1 MLSEYL
7 EQLRQSAPRI
17 HCITNH
23 VTSNDVANLLLAL
36 GAKPIMAQ
44 DEQETAQ
51 VAAACNGLMLNMGT
65 PDSARMRAMLAAG
78 HQANELGLPVVLDP
92 VGVGAS
98 DFRKL
103 WAKQLM
109 DQLSFTAIRG
119 NLSEIRTL
127 AGLHTEASGVDVSER
142 DRVSADQLPETAAW
156 LQELCRRWNTI
167 LVVSGE
173 IDLVCDSRRCF
184 AVWNGDPM
192 MQSVTGTGCQLT
204 AMLTAFLAANRQQPL
219 EAALAAVCMMGLS
232 GEIAHSRLL
241 PGEGS
246 GTYRSR
252 MLDAAFCM
260 EGAGLEQGA
269 KYELQ

>member
-1 MLSEYL
+1 MLREYL
-7 EQLRQSAPRI
+7 EQLRESEPRI

-51 VAAACNGLMLNMGT
+51 VAAACSGLMLNLGT
-65 PDSARMRAMLAAG
+65 PDSARMGAMMAAG
-78 HQANELGLPVVLDP
+78 RRANELGIPVVLDP

-98 DFRKL
+98 DFRRN
-103 WAKQLM
+103 WTKQLM
-109 DQLSFTAIRG
+109 KQLSFTAIRG

-127 AGLHTEASGVDVSER
+127 AGIHTEASGVDVSDS
-142 DRVSADQLPETAAW
+142 DRVSVRQLPEMAAW

-167 LVVSGE
+167 LAVSGE
-173 IDLVCDSRRCF
+173 IDLVCDSQRCF
-184 AVWNGDPM
+184 AVLNGDPM
-192 MQSVTGTGCQLT
+192 MQRVTGTGCQLT
-204 AMLTAFLAANRQQPL
+204 AMLTAFLAANRQEPL

-246 GTYRSR
+246 GTYRIR

-260 EGAGLEQGA
+260 KGAELEQGA
-269 KYELQ
+269 RYELQ

>member
-1 MLSEYL
+1 MLREYL
-7 EQLRQSAPRI
+7 EQLRESEPRI

-51 VAAACNGLMLNMGT
+51 VAAACSGLMLNLGT
-65 PDSARMRAMLAAG
+65 PDSARMRAMMAAG
-78 HQANELGLPVVLDP
+78 RRANELGIPVVLDP

-98 DFRKL
+98 DFRRD
-103 WAKQLM
+103 WTKQLM
-109 DQLSFTAIRG
+109 KQLSFTAIRG

-127 AGLHTEASGVDVSER
+127 AGIHTEASGVDVSDS
-142 DRVSADQLPETAAW
+142 DRVSVRQLPEMAAW

-167 LVVSGE
+167 LAVSGE
-173 IDLVCDSRRCF
+173 IDLVCDSQRCF
-184 AVWNGDPM
+184 AVLNGDPM
-192 MQSVTGTGCQLT
+192 MQRVTGTGCQLT
-204 AMLTAFLAANRQQPL
+204 AMLTTFLAANRQEPL

-246 GTYRSR
+246 GTYRIR

-260 EGAGLEQGA
+260 KGAELEQGA
-269 KYELQ
+269 RYELQ

>member
-7 EQLRQSAPRI
+7 ERLRQSAPRI

-51 VAAACNGLMLNMGT
+51 VASACNGLMLNMGT

-78 HQANELGLPVVLDP
+78 RRANELGIPVVLDP

-98 DFRKL
+98 DFRRD

-109 DQLSFTAIRG
+109 QQLSFAAIRG

-127 AGLHTEASGVDVSER
+127 AGLQTEASGVDVSDR
-142 DRVSADQLPETAAW
+142 DRVSAGQLAETAAW
-156 LQELCRRWNTI
+156 IQQLCRRWNTI
-167 LVVSGE
+167 LAVSGA
-173 IDLVCDSRRCF
+173 IDLVCDSQRCF
-184 AVWNGDPM
+184 AVLNGDPM

-204 AMLTAFLAANRQQPL
+204 AMLTAFLAANRQEPL

-232 GEIAHSRLL
+232 GEVAHQRLL

-246 GTYRSR
+246 GSYRIR
-252 MLDAAFCM
+252 MMDAAFCM
-260 EGAGLEQGA
+260 KGAELEQGA
-269 KYELQ
+269 RYELQ